1 MTPWPS
7 AAGRLGLGCAALGGL
22 YEEVAEAQA
31 LATVDAAWEAGIRFF
46 DTAPLYG
53 HGLSEERLGKAL
65 ATRPRD
71 EYVLCTKVG
80 RVLEPT
86 ADGGPPEGTIF
97 AGTPPLDPVFD
108 FSADG
113 VRRSLDA
120 SLERLGVDFVDV
132 VHVHDPE
139 DHLDEAVA
147 QAYPALL
154 ALRDEGVIGAIGLG
168 TNHAETALQV
178 TGRVDLDCVLLAGR
192 CTLLDRSGEEAL
204 LPRCE
209 ERGIAVIAGGV
220 FNSGLLADP
229 QPGAR
234 FHYATAADD
243 VVARAEELRDR
254 CAGHGVP
261 LGAAALQHP
270 ARLGAV
276 EVVLF
281 GARSPDE
288 VRADVSL
295 AAVPVPEELWE
306 DLRRR

>member
-1 MTPWPS
+1 MTPWRP
-7 AAGRLGLGCAALGGL
+7 AGRLGLGCAALGGL
-22 YEEVAEAQA
+22 YEVVDEGQA
-31 LATVDAAWEAGIRFF
+31 AATVDAAWEAGIRFF

-53 HGLSEERLGKAL
+53 HGLSEQRLGRAL
-65 ATRPRD
+65 ASRRRD

-86 ADGGPPEGTIF
+86 VDGRAPEGTIF
-97 AGTPPLDPVFD
+97 AGVPPLDPVFD
-108 FSADG
+108 FSRDG

-120 SLERLGVDFVDV
+120 SLDRLGVDFVDV

-139 DHLDEAVA
+139 DHLEQAVEE
-147 QAYPALL
+147 AYPAL
-154 ALRDEGVIGAIGLG
+154 ASLRDEGVIGAIGLG
-168 TNHAETALQV
+168 TNHAETGLHLID
-178 TGRVDLDCVLLAGR
+178 RVELDCLLLAGR

-229 QPGAR
+229 KPGAP
-234 FHYATAADD
+234 FHYGPAPDD
-243 VVARAEELRDR
+243 VVARAQVLRDR
-254 CAGHGVP
+254 SASHGVP

-270 ARLGAV
+270 GRLGGV

-281 GARSPDE
+281 GARSPEE
-288 VRADVSL
+288 VRTDVALASL
-295 AAVPVPEELWE
+295 PVPDALWE
-306 DLRRR
+306 DLRRP